1 MTIAMITGIAGHGGV
16 YFCQLLLEKEYVAY
30 RTSHHTSFGNPV
42 KAKAKLDWEPKTT
55 VEQRCAIIVS

>member
-1 MTIAMITGIAGHGGV
+1 MITGIAGHGGV

-42 KAKAKLDWEPKTT
+42 KAKAKLDWEDYRRATLRHNSELT
-55 VEQRCAIIVS
+55 